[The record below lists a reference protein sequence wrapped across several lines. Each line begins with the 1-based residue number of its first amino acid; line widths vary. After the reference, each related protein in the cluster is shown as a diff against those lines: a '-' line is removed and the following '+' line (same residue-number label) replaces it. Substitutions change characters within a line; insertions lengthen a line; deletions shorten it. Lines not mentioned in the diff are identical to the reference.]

1 MAVYGIAQHYLTD
14 KFFWSP
20 RITRINANQMAEII
34 HKTESY
40 AIIGACFEV
49 YNEKG
54 CGFLEPVYQE
64 CLGIEFEYQRIPAIA
79 KPLLALSYRGRIL
92 KQTYQPDYVCFEKI
106 IIELKAVSAL
116 IDEHRAQLLNYLHA
130 TGFELGLLVN
140 FGHYPGVEYE
150 RIAKT
155 QRIQTKTNFSD
166 VSL

>member
-1 MAVYGIAQHYLTD
+1 MT
-14 KFFWSP
+14 
-20 RITRINANQMAEII
+20 EII
-34 HKTESY
+34 HRKESY

-49 YNEKG
+49 YNDKG

-64 CLGIEFEYQRIPAIA
+64 CLGIEFEYQRVPAIP
-79 KPLLALSYRGRIL
+79 KPFLTLNYRGRIL
-92 KQTYQPDYVCFEKI
+92 TQTYVPDFVCFEKI
-106 IIELKAVSAL
+106 IVELKAVSAL

-140 FGHYPGVEYE
+140 FGHYPKLEHE

-155 QRIQTKTNFSD
+155 RYIPPKSDFSD